1 VDDHGAAGEG
11 GEGFTG
17 ESDGG
22 VTRRNNGDDRHAIIS
37 GDSILASDL
46 RQETASRAPDARPG
60 GAARRALVVLA
71 AAMALTAAAAG
82 VHRSLANRRHLHTG
96 RAAWI
101 WYARAG
107 AKPRPIRFYAFR
119 DWDLAAAP
127 KESRALVFADPEAV
141 LWVNG
146 ARVAALRQRPGSPL
160 ASVDLAPHLR
170 SGKNR
175 VVFEASS
182 EDGIGGLL
190 FWAEGEGIDAD
201 AVASGPSWRVTLDAR
216 EAESGDGRPAIVW
229 GRPPQSPWGYPELP
243 DAAGR

>member
-1 VDDHGAAGEG
+1 MNDHGAAGEG

-46 RQETASRAPDARPG
+46 RQETASRAPDARRS
-60 GAARRALVVLA
+60 GAAGRALLA
-71 AAMALTAAAAG
+71 IALLVAAAAG
-82 VHRSLANRRHLHTG
+82 AAAVHRGIENRRHRHTG
-96 RAAWI
+96 SAAWI
-101 WYARAG
+101 WAARAG
-107 AKPRPIRFYAFR
+107 RMPRPLRFYAFR
-119 DWDLAAAP
+119 EWDLAAAP
-127 KESRALVFADPEAV
+127 KEARALVFADPEAV
-141 LWVNG
+141 LRVNG
-146 ARVAALRQRPGSPL
+146 ARVASLRQRPGSPL

-170 SGKNR
+170 AGRNR

-190 FWAEGEGIDAD
+190 FWAEGDGIDAN
-201 AVASGPSWRVTLDAR
+201 AVASGSRWRVTLDAR

-229 GRPPQSPWGYPELP
+229 GKPPQSPWGYPDLP
-243 DAAGR
+243 AAAAR